1 MEVGERKGKE
11 KALCLKSW
19 MQQTP
24 GDHSRALDGAEAQ
37 NGNGTSKLHYKK
49 KNEICSGSKII
60 TLSNYERHLSF
71 LSVSETIMRED
82 SYMVVTLQGCGG
94 VG

>member
-1 MEVGERKGKE
+1 MGQKLRMAME
-11 KALCLKSW
+11 LQSF
-19 MQQTP
+19 TI
-24 GDHSRALDGAEAQ
+24 
-37 NGNGTSKLHYKK
+37 K